1 VIEKYPNDVKIVFKN
16 FPVPSHRYAE
26 IAARA
31 ALAAGKQGK
40 FWEFHDLLFDSY
52 NSLNDEKVRL
62 IAGQLKLNMPQFE
75 ADWKNVRIAA
85 KVKADIQAG
94 KTAGVRGVPAVFV
107 NGRQLRNR
115 SLEGFSELIDK
126 ALKKTAAP
134 AKKNG

>member
-1 VIEKYPNDVKIVFKN
+1 VIEKYPDQVKIVYKN
-16 FPVPSHRYAE
+16 FPVPSHSYAE

-40 FWEFHDLLFDSY
+40 FWEFHDLLFESY
-52 NSLNDEKVRL
+52 NSLNDEKVRQ

-85 KVKADIQAG
+85 KVKSDMQEG
-94 KTAGVRGVPAVFV
+94 KNAGVRGVPTVYV

-126 ALKKTAAP
+126 ALKNSAAP